1 MRQPLPH
8 THTCRHTQKTKWVED
23 PPWGT
28 HYFYHACVSK
38 WDLCILKFHTV
49 AIKHFQSTFLIAWS
63 RYVLWKILR
72 EQNKRRW
79 KKYTREGGVFSFKW
93 NTLLCTWLS
102 HQKGVEG
109 IRSVSNH
116 HGQSFPGSPTFL
128 VSIPAQ
134 RAINSLFWRIHPKKN
149 YNCNKITQP
158 ATTTLTMTWRSQD
171 ETKRHQ
177 DVSGVSGVSWR

>member
-1 MRQPLPH
+1 MQ
-8 THTCRHTQKTKWVED
+8 THSED
-23 PPWGT
+23 KMSRGPSLRNSLFLSCIEVIYIDIT
-28 HYFYHACVSK
+28 CVSK

-79 KKYTREGGVFSFKW
+79 KIYTREGGVFLFKW